1 MGRIYLSHFYTTL
14 VEHCLQV
21 VVGHKQSMGLSQ
33 KWISFTEEW
42 ILKLSISDQQFI
54 FRVFDS
60 LYNNTSTDCA
70 LKFAS
75 NVETYDMN
83 RERLFKLERDFAIK
97 GGLIGSCSDEE

>member
-1 MGRIYLSHFYTTL
+1 MGRIYLRHFYTTL

-21 VVGHKQSMGLSQ
+21 VVGHKQGMDLSQ

-42 ILKLSISDQQFI
+42 ILKLSRSDQQFI
-54 FRVFDS
+54 FRAFDS
-60 LYNNTSTDCA
+60 LYNTSHTDVA
-70 LKFAS
+70 LRIS
-75 NVETYDMN
+75 DVETYDMN